1 MRDSQNL
8 MIEFVKIV
16 QRYPEIYD
24 ASLDT
29 YRTRFSEMSWAKVAN
44 HVRTELNE
52 ECTVEELKV
61 KWKGIRSS
69 FNRYKSK
76 LAMSP
81 FSNEN
86 TCKKYYLCDHLRF
99 LEPFLRSK
107 GVFRQLQE
115 DQDKSEETNSDP
127 CNYVNV
133 DNIDESAVYNE
144 EEWNHIDIKPDV
156 STRPDK
162 QQEADTVQSSRPAS
176 ESYDRNKKRRYS
188 FEGQSTTE
196 DDNEDLTFFKSI
208 LPDIRNFSIRE
219 KRKLKMGILQLI
231 DEIEKEREST

>member
-8 MIEFVKIV
+8 MIEFVKII

-29 YRTRFSEMSWAKVAN
+29 YRTRFSEMAWTKVAN
-44 HVRTELNE
+44 NVRTELNE
-52 ECTVEELKV
+52 ECTIEELKV

-81 FSNEN
+81 FSSEN

-107 GVFRQLQE
+107 GQQQE
-115 DQDKSEETNSDP
+115 DQDKSEVTHGDA

-133 DNIDESAVYNE
+133 DGIDESNEYNE

-156 STRPDK
+156 STRVDK
-162 QQEADTVQSSRPAS
+162 QQETDTVQSSRS
-176 ESYDRNKKRRYS
+176 GESYDRSKKRKYS
-188 FEGQSTTE
+188 FEGHSSTD

-208 LPDIRNFSIRE
+208 LPDIRNFTIRE

-231 DEIEKEREST
+231 DEIEKEKEST